1 MSILLKKIGNI
12 PLKKGS
18 AFKKKKKL
26 NKMNRSII
34 NFRNNCKIKLKK
46 GLNKIG
52 KFSTKELKIE
62 FSKFKSLKAVARLI
76 KSRK

>member
-1 MSILLKKIGNI
+1 MFKKIGNI

-18 AFKKKKKL
+18 AFKKKKL
-26 NKMNRSII
+26 NKKNRSII

-52 KFSTKELKIE
+52 KFSTKELMIE